1 MKKKVTFGLLYNRKS
16 RKISECTSPSL
27 NGLSIGE
34 AIHDPVFVSFF
45 ADVDGFSDKRLL
57 EFFDLGLAVEKYF
70 RSKTSSKTYI
80 LRIVRLNDDELRF
93 ECVLRYSKRNL
104 FGISEFGNL
113 YLIGALVIVAVVAGS
128 LFTIFRLRNS
138 MMEKKT
144 EEANETVQTIT
155 AQIDNTISAEFDAW
169 INELRFV
176 GSSLSDYKTVKDN
189 EDKIDLI
196 LSRFRD
202 SLPFSD
208 LGILLESGDLYFS
221 SSRTYCISYEDVTQ
235 NLIING
241 DSVCLDVIDIGRT
254 ESVIFGI
261 PLNTRNTS
269 DKQAIAAV
277 CGLSDISEINE
288 LLTVGAFNNRSTV
301 AILKDD
307 GFRIAL
313 STNAPVKAD
322 TEYTNFFVDL
332 KKQLGTKR
340 AAETEADFLAGNKG
354 MITLTYGDENY
365 SVYYSLLSADGAR
378 HKANNGW
385 HLMLYVPENTLFNSV
400 NTMFQSILIVIIGI
414 LCVAIL
420 ITILLV
426 FVFLRKY
433 GNDMMLKKQ
442 LIVSDM
448 LGKAADKAVEAS
460 YAKTMFFSNMSH
472 DIRTPINGII
482 GMTTIAMRH
491 ADDRAVV
498 TDCLQKIDKTSS
510 HLLLLINDVLDMS
523 RIESK
528 KVEINQNMINI
539 EMVTE
544 ECKSI
549 IFGQLANRKLDF
561 ICENKNVTHPDV
573 LGDSLHLNQI
583 LINILGNSVKF
594 TADGGRIDFVTE
606 EKELSSDT
614 VSFTFTVT
622 DTGCGMTKEFI
633 DHVFEPFSQENSG
646 MRTNY
651 EGTGLGLAI
660 ANQLTQLMGG
670 RIDVQS
676 EVGEG
681 SCFRV
686 TIPFRISKESVLAKD
701 KKDVTGEVDFKRVRV
716 LLVEDN
722 ELNRELATVLL
733 GEAGMTVETAE
744 NGQQAVD
751 AFLGHEPYY
760 YHAIL
765 MDVMM
770 PVMDGLAATRAIRAS
785 SAADAQTIPVI
796 AMTANAFEED
806 IRKTHDAGMNAHLSK
821 PIRIKEVLK
830 VLASFVSV
838 PKMQDPTAEGENA
851 DTDENEDINEDT
863 DADMGTPAD
872 GSDTHTDMNAEAD
885 MNAADVNTGAGENAD
900 PNEISDVNENSDLSE
915 STDMSEN
922 SDVSEN
928 ADVSESSDVN
938 ESSDLS
944 ETTNVSES
952 SDVSENPDMSENAD
966 VIESSDLRGNTESEN
981 PGNESPV

>member
-1 MKKKVTFGLLYNRKS
+1 M
-16 RKISECTSPSL
+16 
-27 NGLSIGE
+27 
-34 AIHDPVFVSFF
+34 
-45 ADVDGFSDKRLL
+45 
-57 EFFDLGLAVEKYF
+57 
-70 RSKTSSKTYI
+70 
-80 LRIVRLNDDELRF
+80 
-93 ECVLRYSKRNL
+93 
-104 FGISEFGNL
+104 SEFGNM
-113 YLIGALVIVAVVAGS
+113 YIMGALVIVAVVAVS
-128 LFTIFRLRNS
+128 LFTIFRLRNN

-155 AQIDNTISAEFDAW
+155 TQIDNTISAEFDAW
-169 INELRFV
+169 VNELRFV
-176 GSSLSDYKTVKDN
+176 GSSLADYKTVKDN
-189 EDKIDLI
+189 EDEIDLI

-235 NLIING
+235 NLIISG

-277 CGLSDISEINE
+277 CGLSNISEINE
-288 LLTVGAFNNRSTV
+288 LLRVGAFNNRSTV

-332 KKQLGTKR
+332 KKQLGAKR

-354 MITLTYGDENY
+354 MITLTYGGESY
-365 SVYYSLLSADGAR
+365 YVYYSLLSAGGLR

-400 NTMFQSILIVIIGI
+400 NTMFQSILVVIIGI
-414 LCVAIL
+414 LCIAIL

-442 LIVSDM
+442 LIVSEM

-482 GMTTIAMRH
+482 GMTTIALRH
-491 ADDRAVV
+491 ADDRDVV
-498 TDCLQKIDKTSS
+498 TDCLQKIDKTSA
-510 HLLLLINDVLDMS
+510 HLLSLINDVLDMS

-528 KVEINQNMINI
+528 KVEINQNVINI
-539 EMVTE
+539 EMITD

-573 LGDSLHLNQI
+573 LGDSLHLKQI

-594 TADGGRIDFVTE
+594 TADGGRIEFVTE
-606 EKELSSDT
+606 EKALTSDT

-633 DHVFEPFSQENSG
+633 EHVFEPFSQEKSG
-646 MRTNY
+646 VRTNY

-676 EVGEG
+676 EIGKG

-701 KKDVTGEVDFKRVRV
+701 KKDVTGEVDFRRVRV

-722 ELNRELATVLL
+722 DLNRELATVLL

-760 YHAIL
+760 YNAIL

-785 SAADAQTIPVI
+785 SATDAQTIPVI

-838 PKMQDPTAEGENA
+838 PKMQDPKAEGENA
-851 DTDENEDINEDT
+851 DTNENEDVSES
-863 DADMGTPAD
+863 P
-872 GSDTHTDMNAEAD
+872 
-885 MNAADVNTGAGENAD
+885 DVSESSN
-900 PNEISDVNENSDLSE
+900 LSE
-915 STDMSEN
+915 TTDVSEN
-922 SDVSEN
+922 SDVSE
-928 ADVSESSDVN
+928 
-938 ESSDLS
+938 SSDLC
-944 ETTNVSES
+944 
-952 SDVSENPDMSENAD
+952 
-966 VIESSDLRGNTESEN
+966 GNTESEN
-981 PGNESPV
+981 PGNESPA